1 MDETASDSKWRDLVK
16 RDQFLQKML
25 ASAEAANR
33 TILEQ
38 VTTREELILQ
48 AKLQGYRTVTDWQA
62 MRADGLSALRNFA
75 ASKEFECLW
84 KVLRKHDASNPFIG
98 YSYSPANGGVPMRL
112 LRAIEVWHQA
122 PKITR
127 AERNQISKAI
137 GKKCHELENLLA
149 QLDNGGSSDKQ
160 FSQFL
165 FQEEGQSRAILK
177 AFQRQ
182 TGHPSGDSS
191 KAGLVLALLGVEP
204 IRAVKNIKLLA
215 MNDRLLPNTLPTKVR
230 AKAAKK
236 TYFIGVVRGAICA
249 STQSTLDEL
258 GIGPQMMAD
267 LVALLS
273 DMDCTSD
280 DVRKV
285 LGEN

>member
-1 MDETASDSKWRDLVK
+1 
-16 RDQFLQKML
+16 
-25 ASAEAANR
+25 
-33 TILEQ
+33 
-38 VTTREELILQ
+38 
-48 AKLQGYRTVTDWQA
+48 
-62 MRADGLSALRNFA
+62 
-75 ASKEFECLW
+75 
-84 KVLRKHDASNPFIG
+84 
-98 YSYSPANGGVPMRL
+98 
-112 LRAIEVWHQA
+112 
-122 PKITR
+122 
-127 AERNQISKAI
+127 
-137 GKKCHELENLLA
+137 
-149 QLDNGGSSDKQ
+149 
-160 FSQFL
+160 
-165 FQEEGQSRAILK
+165 
-177 AFQRQ
+177 
-182 TGHPSGDSS
+182 
-191 KAGLVLALLGVEP
+191 
-204 IRAVKNIKLLA
+204 